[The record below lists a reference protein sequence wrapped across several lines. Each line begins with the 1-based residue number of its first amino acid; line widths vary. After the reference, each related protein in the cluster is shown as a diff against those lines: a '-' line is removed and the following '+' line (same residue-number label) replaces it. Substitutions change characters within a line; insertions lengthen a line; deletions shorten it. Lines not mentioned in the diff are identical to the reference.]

1 MADSRPNAPGTTSS
15 DSTSSSTTDACAPSS
30 RTMNVRPTSV
40 RAAPTAQRSTIGR
53 STRTLAGTWTTM
65 PCDQAARD
73 SWASFSSV
81 GRIEPPS
88 SSERANASSV
98 RTSSASGST
107 RTPAARTSSSSATA
121 ATPSSRISNSAATSA
136 GRRGGHRG
144 GRGDRGVRRG
154 ILDPG
159 GPEVEVRGVQAVALD
174 LERLEQLER
183 REPVVAQPRGLVALG
198 DERVHERPVEERDR
212 ERGGRA
218 ARRAGRPRRG
228 RRFGD
233 LRHPSDPSISSFTS
247 RLNSIAY
254 SIGSSLVNT
263 SRKPWTMRFV
273 ASFSVS
279 PRAIR

>member
-1 MADSRPNAPGTTSS
+1 M
-15 DSTSSSTTDACAPSS
+15 
-30 RTMNVRPTSV
+30 
-40 RAAPTAQRSTIGR
+40 
-53 STRTLAGTWTTM
+53 
-65 PCDQAARD
+65 
-73 SWASFSSV
+73 

-98 RTSSASGST
+98 RRSSASGST

-121 ATPSSRISNSAATSA
+121 ATPSSRISNRAATSA
-136 GRRGGHRG
+136 GSAAVTGAVAATAVYGAASS
-144 GRGDRGVRRG
+144 
-154 ILDPG
+154 IAG
-159 GPEVEVRGVQAVALD
+159 GPQVEVRGVQAVALD

-212 ERGGRA
+212 ELGGRA
-218 ARRAGRPRRG
+218 ARRAGRPRQG